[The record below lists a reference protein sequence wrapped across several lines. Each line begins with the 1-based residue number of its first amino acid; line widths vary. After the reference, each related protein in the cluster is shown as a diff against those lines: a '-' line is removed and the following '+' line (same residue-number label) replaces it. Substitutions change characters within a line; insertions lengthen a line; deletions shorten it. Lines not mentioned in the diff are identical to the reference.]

1 MPTADPGN
9 HNLVAGEEWRI
20 VGTLLDREGNPLDLT
35 DAVIGWALLD
45 QGGALVR
52 ANARIGVLDPP
63 TSGIVNIE
71 LTAALVPGLYADE
84 LQITIVGRTSIVR
97 GLSILAVAKNPFTS

>member
-1 MPTADPGN
+1 MPPPDIVARGGASVIPISRMASHMPTADPGN

-52 ANARIGVLDPP
+52 ANARMAYSIHQPP
-63 TSGIVNIE
+63 AS
-71 LTAALVPGLYADE
+71 
-84 LQITIVGRTSIVR
+84 SI
-97 GLSILAVAKNPFTS
+97 SS

>member
-1 MPTADPGN
+1 
-9 HNLVAGEEWRI
+9 
-20 VGTLLDREGNPLDLT
+20 
-35 DAVIGWALLD
+35 LLD

-71 LTAALVPGLYADE
+71 LTAATTAAFVPGLYTDE
-84 LQITIVGRTSIVR
+84 LQITIAGRTSIVR
-97 GLSILAVAKNPFTS
+97 GLSIRRGEKSIHVVSRRRALGAGIVELAD